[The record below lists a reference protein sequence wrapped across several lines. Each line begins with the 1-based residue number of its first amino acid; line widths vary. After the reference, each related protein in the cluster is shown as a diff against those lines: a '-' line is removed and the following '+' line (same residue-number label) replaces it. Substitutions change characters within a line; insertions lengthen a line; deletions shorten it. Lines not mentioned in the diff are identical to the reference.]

1 MSFVRKFFSR
11 EKEPKTPSSATLDMT
26 QSMIDF
32 ITNDTSPNDSFRSLQ
47 LGSNTSFSNL
57 DDERR
62 YKSDKCE
69 TEPDLPRKV
78 KLNITSVFNTP
89 KRGSI
94 IDDLYEIVQE
104 QVIDQVGGMLQTSRK
119 PTVSPKLLKSVQ
131 QQDFDLYI
139 ARLRKV
145 YEVYKKNNAIRAR
158 QKQREQVNNAANLI
172 KCYETVPSQYFDE
185 DFMFNFQYLVKDR
198 SVLFKAQEDLSES
211 LDLVDESLYHQITH
225 RFEEFLEILLK
236 LNNLESQIHNS
247 VYSIRFFKNFNNE
260 LRQKLSSKVQGV
272 LTLKRRK
279 INIEK
284 TLALIDLINVVKK
297 TLPTLVHLIQKNNF
311 DSAVKL
317 VRTSEETYK
326 TKLKSIK
333 GLKNF
338 NVNFTEARSTLEKL
352 LTSEFENR
360 CINYLSPLLSY
371 GINKETDQTDPIQ
384 QKFLSI
390 FGESSKEEGGVYD
403 LSWTLDK
410 ISVNPEVEKN
420 IVKIILEYIK
430 IKDFPLTVYK
440 GKLLELMKKF
450 HKKFV
455 TDVTECIDPKTN
467 LKNMPFDLYLKA
479 IVFYFETFQRFLTM
493 HFNLNSRILSALV
506 EFYSNNFVEKGAH
519 NAAGYSYLPT
529 LDTKSMKDLN
539 ETVQEFYLTLAM
551 IFKYFND
558 RLAEVIS
565 LRNNENITLKQFG
578 KLVKVFD
585 HITNYFQNDLQLNE
599 KLNAWIVSDKESIR
613 KPLLKLTSS
622 LSDKIT
628 ISPTQNLFI
637 QLQRDFINQYH
648 KRQLEALK
656 TSLEQE
662 AWARAELSSDLLSSF
677 KVFSQVHGSLENQA
691 KSAEEEE
698 DGNPQE
704 QNLAEKK
711 EGEFVIQNNEVHYN
725 GKKYQITTS
734 FILLLQNINDYVEIG
749 SRFKYIGLDA
759 ISKAFE
765 TIKTYN
771 SYSMQLVLE
780 AGAITFGKVPRITA
794 KVLGISSISLS
805 LLADLIDPLYQNIT
819 KLDLKINQEW
829 LNLEVAKVKHD
840 VTIHINDI
848 SAKIRSILKSK
859 LVEQSNELKKL
870 NWGNV
875 QEKIT
880 TPTKSTTNILTNTK
894 QMYKQIQAFLLKEQL
909 INIAKAI
916 LDDLKILMLPVYENI
931 NVENRIAA
939 KRVKDELQHFNDEL
953 YQIPI
958 MQEKAVN
965 YSEFEDRIVAL
976 LEDKC
981 NHYLEVTS
989 LH

>member
-1 MSFVRKFFSR
+1 
-11 EKEPKTPSSATLDMT
+11 
-26 QSMIDF
+26 
-32 ITNDTSPNDSFRSLQ
+32 
-47 LGSNTSFSNL
+47 
-57 DDERR
+57 
-62 YKSDKCE
+62 
-69 TEPDLPRKV
+69 
-78 KLNITSVFNTP
+78 
-89 KRGSI
+89 
-94 IDDLYEIVQE
+94 VQE
-104 QVIDQVGGMLQTSRK
+104 QVIDQVGEMIQSARK
-119 PTVSPKLLKSVQ
+119 PNISPKLLKSVQ

-145 YEVYKKNNAIRAR
+145 YEVYKKNNAMRTR

-172 KCYETVPSQYFDE
+172 KCYETVPSQYFDQ
-185 DFMFNFQYLVKDR
+185 DFMFNFQYLVKDK
-198 SVLFKAQEDLSES
+198 SLLFKAQEDLSES

-247 VYSIRFFKNFNNE
+247 VYSIKFFKNFNNE
-260 LRQKLSSKVQGV
+260 LRHKLSSKVQGV

-338 NVNFTEARSTLEKL
+338 NVNFNEARTTLEKL

-371 GINKETDQTDPIQ
+371 GISKEVDQSNPIQ
-384 QKFLSI
+384 QKFLDVL
-390 FGESSKEEGGVYD
+390 GESSPEEQ
-403 LSWTLDK
+403 LSWKLEK
-410 ISVNPEVEKN
+410 ISVNSEVEKN

-455 TDVTECIDPKTN
+455 TDLTECIEPKTN
-467 LKNMPFDLYLKA
+467 LRNMPFDLYLKA
-479 IVFYFETFQRFLTM
+479 IVFYFETFQGFLTM

-519 NAAGYSYLPT
+519 NAAGYSYLPV

-558 RLAEVIS
+558 RLAEVIN
-565 LRNNENITLKQFG
+565 LRNNENITLQQFT

-585 HITNYFQNDLQLNE
+585 HITNYFQNDLQINE
-599 KLNAWIVSDKESIR
+599 KLNSWIVSDKEGIR
-613 KPLLKLTSS
+613 KPLIKLTSS

-662 AWARAELSSDLLSSF
+662 TWAKAEISSDLLSSF
-677 KVFSQVHGSLENQA
+677 KVFSEAKNNALLENQA
-691 KSAEEEE
+691 KSEEEE
-698 DGNPQE
+698 GNPQE
-704 QNLAEKK
+704 QNLSEKK
-711 EGEFVIQNNEVHYN
+711 EGEFAIQNNEVHYHE
-725 GKKYQITTS
+725 KKYQITTS

-765 TIKTYN
+765 MIKTYN

-780 AGAITFGKVPRITA
+780 AGAITFGKIPRITA

-840 VTIHINDI
+840 VTIHINEI

-894 QMYKQIQAFLLKEQL
+894 QMYKQIQAFLLKDQL

-916 LDDLKILMLPVYENI
+916 LDDLKTYMLPVYENI

-939 KRVKDELQHFNDEL
+939 KRVKEELQHFNDEL

-958 MQEKAVN
+958 FQEKAVN